1 MTGYIGEVAKVRRE
15 GRMLLNQRVGKF
27 RIKESSRLDADF
39 LFYCLRNPEL
49 KAQLAAHTYGAAQPN
64 ISPTL
69 IEQQEIPLPP
79 LPIQRRIAGIL
90 SAYDDLIENSQRRIK
105 ILEEMTRRLY
115 REWFVHFRFPGHEGC
130 RFVDSPLG
138 EIPEGWELLRLGD
151 IAEEMR
157 RNVIKGS
164 RTNRFLM
171 LVLSTFRAARLHLI
185 TGKQLPTLNPINW
198 NSRKVK
204 FFSVRSGRIFTRLA
218 SLHSMA
224 CAPLIPSSSV
234 RADRSITPS
243 WLHAFPVTTS
253 SPMPPQLRTVPRCL
267 EQTGAL

>member
-1 MTGYIGEVAKVRRE
+1 LDFAPIGLVASVRSGFAFKSHDWTTTGVPVVKIANVKDGFVSLEGCSFVNESVARSAAEFELNSGDVLISMTGYIGEVAKVRRE
-15 GRMLLNQRVGKF
+15 GRMLLNQRVDKF

-49 KAQLAAHTYGAAQPN
+49 KAQLAAHAYGAAQPN

-138 EIPEGWELLRLGD
+138 EIPEGWEVLRLGD

-185 TGKQLPTLNPINW
+185 TGKQL
-198 NSRKVK
+198 R
-204 FFSVRSGRIFTRLA
+204 
-218 SLHSMA
+218 
-224 CAPLIPSSSV
+224 
-234 RADRSITPS
+234 
-243 WLHAFPVTTS
+243 
-253 SPMPPQLRTVPRCL
+253 
-267 EQTGAL
+267 